1 MGKKGERNT
10 NGDQRKSHERL
21 RESWEEVIFEL
32 ICHTKKHYFLRQYFS
47 SRMRG

>member
-21 RESWEEVIFEL
+21 RESWEEVIFEHL
-32 ICHTKKHYFLRQYFS
+32 TNNKGQAC
-47 SRMRG
+47 